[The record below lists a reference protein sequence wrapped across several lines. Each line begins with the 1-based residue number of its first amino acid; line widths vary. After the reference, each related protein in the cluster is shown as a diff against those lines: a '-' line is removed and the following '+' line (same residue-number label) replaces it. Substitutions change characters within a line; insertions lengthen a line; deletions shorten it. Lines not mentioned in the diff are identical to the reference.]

1 MKGVTVAV
9 CVYNGEATIEACL
22 SSLLALDYP
31 SDLLDILVIDNASTD
46 KTPDIV
52 RRYPVRVLNEPI
64 KGRGLARNRAQIE
77 AIHPVIAFTD
87 ADCIA
92 DPKWLINLMRA
103 FDDEQVGI
111 AGGRIEWEGTDD
123 LTRFQSI
130 RRTLSNEEFS
140 GDYPFSPPFVAT
152 ANAAFRLEAIRSVG
166 GFRSQYNSGED
177 AAICWSIQRHGYHLR
192 YVPDALVTH
201 CHRYSIQS
209 FFNHQILYGFGGVHL
224 FHDFFPAHR
233 VWIWW
238 GLYVRFVSSVIRIP
252 FALLVRDPFARK
264 LPLYDALRDAGLII
278 GRLRGAFRYRVLAL

>member
-31 SDLLDILVIDNASTD
+31 PELLDILVIDNASTD

-52 RRYPVRVLNEPI
+52 RRFPVRLLNEPI
-64 KGRGLARNRAQIE
+64 KGRGSARNRAQIE

-87 ADCIA
+87 ADCIV
-92 DPKWLINLMRA
+92 DPSWLFHLMRA
-103 FDDEQVGI
+103 FDDEQVGV

-152 ANAAFRLEAIRSVG
+152 ANAAFRTEAIRSVG
-166 GFRSQYNSGED
+166 GFRSQYDIEED
-177 AAICWSIQRHGYHLR
+177 AAICWMIQRQGFRLE
-192 YVPDALVTH
+192 YVPDALVHH
-201 CHRYSIQS
+201 CHRHTIRS
-209 FFNHQILYGFGGVHL
+209 FFNHQIFYGIGGVHL
-224 FHDFFPAHR
+224 FHDFFPEHR

-238 GLYVRFVSSVIRIP
+238 GLYARFVSDLIRIP
-252 FALLVRDPFARK
+252 FALFVRDSFARK

-278 GRLRGAFRYRVLAL
+278 GRLKGALRYRVLAI